1 MPRKP
6 NEKLNRAFN
15 LYKAGHKLIEIAKM
29 LGVPEG
35 TVRRWKCTH
44 KWDNERSHKKDN
56 ERSKK
61 DNKIIAKEVESVMN
75 NPELN
80 DKQRLFC
87 LYYIRLFNATK
98 AYQKA
103 FECKRTVA
111 SAEGYKMLAKPCV
124 KAEILKLKKE
134 RLNREFLSEADIFQ
148 KYIDIAFADITDFV
162 EIKQSEEYVIGPQGV
177 VMIKDFRTG
186 EKKPLKQT
194 VNTIL
199 FKTPDNL
206 DGAII
211 TEIKSSKNG
220 TTIKLADRLKALD
233 WLASHMDLATDE
245 QKAKIAQLKAQ
256 TEKLNGNAQET
267 ESITIIDDLED
278 G

>member
-1 MPRKP
+1 LPRKP
-6 NEKLNRAFN
+6 NEKISQAFE
-15 LYKAGHKLIEIAKM
+15 LYKAGNRLIDIAKE
-29 LGVPEG
+29 LDVPEG
-35 TVRRWKCTH
+35 TVRQWKCTH
-44 KWDNERSHKKDN
+44 KWDGERSLKQNERQEKKA
-56 ERSKK
+56 
-61 DNKIIAKEVESVMN
+61 IAEEVESVIN

-103 FECKRTVA
+103 FGCKRTVA
-111 SAEGYKMLAKPCV
+111 SAEGYKLLAKPCV
-124 KAEILKLKKE
+124 KAEILKLKRE

-162 EIKQSEEYVIGPQGV
+162 EIKQNEEYVINQRGV
-177 VMIKDFRTG
+177 VTIKDSETG
-186 EKKPLKQT
+186 EKKLLKQK
-194 VNTIL
+194 VNAIF
-199 FKTPDNL
+199 FKDVTSL

-211 TEIKSSKNG
+211 TEIKSNKNG
-220 TTIKLADRLKALD
+220 ISFKLADRMRALD

-256 TEKLNGNAQET
+256 TEKLSGNTQET
-267 ESITIIDDLED
+267 EQITIIDDLED
-278 G
+278 N